1 MIKTDLESAKKEEAR
16 PKLEIT
22 ASAGSEES
30 IPTIPIMIT
39 TDLGKTQQHVKYNT
53 GRKYST
59 PQLST
64 VTSQEELVEHL
75 KNIHVSTP
83 VAASTS
89 YYISGMQKRRAS
101 VDEAMIGRKVPIS
114 LPRQTADLT
123 IPRSKSSSTRH
134 PEASP
139 SQFSESQGGFGSDKR
154 ITLYKTE
161 MCRTFE
167 ETGTCKYGVKCQF
180 AHDRAELRNIQRH
193 PRYKTEICKTF
204 WEQGNCPYGKR
215 CCFIHTE
222 NEVLKAPNMKPTA
235 IPNVTQPAS
244 PEKNRSKLFE
254 RLHTGEGISASLPA
268 SSAMNIFSMSHAH
281 HYPSS
286 TWAKNSYK
294 DEPFLDFGVCGPVG
308 SPTAQHPF
316 SLGNLH
322 SRNRL
327 PSINDPLFESI
338 SIPSDGHSDTAWE
351 EESIGLLP
359 SDLINNHDY

>member
-1 MIKTDLESAKKEEAR
+1 MEVNWSAA
-16 PKLEIT
+16 
-22 ASAGSEES
+22 SEES

-39 TDLGKTQQHVKYNT
+39 TDLGKTQHVKYQT

-59 PQLST
+59 PQLAT
-64 VTSQEELVEHL
+64 VNSQEELVEHL
-75 KNIHVSTP
+75 KNVYLSTP
-83 VAASTS
+83 TATTSPASYHYS
-89 YYISGMQKRRAS
+89 SGMQRRRAS
-101 VDEAMIGRKVPIS
+101 VDEAMIGRKQFPTSVPR
-114 LPRQTADLT
+114 PTADMT

-134 PEASP
+134 PQQASP
-139 SQFSESQGGFGSDKR
+139 SQFSESLGGHGDKR

-167 ETGTCKYGVKCQF
+167 ETGICKYGVKCQF

-222 NEVLKAPNMKPTA
+222 NEVLKTASQKPTA
-235 IPNVTQPAS
+235 IPNMTQPAS
-244 PEKNRSKLFE
+244 PEKNRSKVLE
-254 RLHTGEGISASLPA
+254 RLHVGEGISASLPA
-268 SSAMNIFSMSHAH
+268 TSAMSIFSISHAH
-281 HYPSS
+281 HYPSA

-308 SPTAQHPF
+308 SPTTGHHPF
-316 SLGNLH
+316 SLANLH

-338 SIPSDGHSDTAWE
+338 SITSDGHSDTAWE

-359 SDLINNHDY
+359 SDLISNHHDY